1 MDVRIKRSES
11 NCSGARSRS
20 NVRCRISIGSCRSLT
35 APMQSRWLCATVSSK
50 QGRKGAAM
58 TECPQC
64 GTMNEDDIKNCR
76 ACRINMYWAFQHYEE
91 LTALRE
97 ASKLA
102 PRPETASFLIET
114 SKRIDEGPTVG
125 WLRNTIKKFGFKGAG
140 KKVSTIAE

>member
-1 MDVRIKRSES
+1 
-11 NCSGARSRS
+11 
-20 NVRCRISIGSCRSLT
+20 
-35 APMQSRWLCATVSSK
+35 
-50 QGRKGAAM
+50 
-58 TECPQC
+58 
-64 GTMNEDDIKNCR
+64 MNEDDIKNCR
-76 ACRINMYWAFQHYEE
+76 TCRINMYWAFQHYEE

-140 KKVSTIAE
+140 KKGLYHSRVNAQFGPFSLTGVLENPGCRIRSL